1 MTKKKKRNFIVGVIV
16 LIVIL
21 FVVWP
26 IISGDSKKKEVSY
39 VTTTVSR
46 DTIRNSVTATG
57 SIEPVTEV
65 EVGTQVSGIVS
76 KLYVDYNSVVKKG
89 QVIAELDKT
98 NLESELNNAKA
109 NLTSAKSKLNYETS
123 NFKRYKTLFDKGLV
137 STNDYQSAL
146 LTYQQAKESYNGQK
160 ESVKKAETNLGYATI
175 TSPIDGIVL
184 SKSVEEGQTV
194 AASFSTPTIFTI
206 AKDLTDM
213 RVIADVDEAD
223 IGDVEVGQS
232 VSFTVDAY
240 PNDTFEG
247 TVTQVRQEA
256 QTESNV
262 VTYEVVIGA
271 PNKDLKLKPG
281 LTASVTI
288 HTLDRTNVLSVKSKA
303 LRFTPT
309 QDVVGKMMKIQD
321 CNGKNKLWTK
331 EGNKLVAHTVSI
343 GVSDGIRT
351 EILNGM
357 PEGKV
362 VVMSVTDVQQATPES
377 GSDEQNP
384 FMPGPRGK
392 NNKTKK

>member
-1 MTKKKKRNFIVGVIV
+1 MIKKRKRNIIISAIVLIIV
-16 LIVIL
+16 LIV
-21 FVVWP
+21 VWP
-26 IISGDSKKKEVSY
+26 FVGGKNKKKAVNY

-109 NLTSAKSKLNYETS
+109 ILTSAKNKLEYETA
-123 NFKRYKTLFDKGLV
+123 NYKRYKILYDKGLV

-146 LTYQQAKESYNGQK
+146 LTYQQAKESYNSQR
-160 ESVKKAETNLGYATI
+160 ESVNKAQTNLGYATI
-175 TSPIDGIVL
+175 TSPINGIVL
-184 SKSVEEGQTV
+184 SKAVEEGQTV

-223 IGDVEVGQS
+223 IGEVEVGQN

-240 PNDTFEG
+240 PNDIFSG
-247 TVTQVRQEA
+247 KVTQVRQEA
-256 QTESNV
+256 QTSNNV
-262 VTYEVVIGA
+262 VTYEVVISA

-309 QDVVGKMMKIQD
+309 QDIVGNTIKIKN

-331 EGNKLVAHTVSI
+331 EGNELVAHCVSI

-351 EILNGM
+351 EILNGIS
-357 PEGKV
+357 EGTTV
-362 VVMSVTDVQQATPES
+362 VASVTDLQQEQSSEES
-377 GSDEQNP
+377 NESNP
-384 FMPGPRGK
+384 FMPGPRGR
-392 NNKTKK
+392 NNKNKK

>member
-1 MTKKKKRNFIVGVIV
+1 MTRKKKRNIIIGTIVLVVIV
-16 LIVIL
+16 
-21 FVVWP
+21 VVWP
-26 IISGDSKKKEVSY
+26 FIGSGDKKKEVSY

-109 NLTSAKSKLNYETS
+109 NLTSAKSKLNYETA
-123 NFKRYKTLFDKGLV
+123 NYKRYKTLFDKGLV

-146 LTYQQAKESYNGQK
+146 LTYQQAQESYNSQK
-160 ESVKKAETNLGYATI
+160 ESVKKAQTNLGYATI
-175 TSPIDGIVL
+175 TSPIDGVVL

-194 AASFSTPTIFTI
+194 AASFSTPTLFTI
-206 AKDLTDM
+206 ARDLTDM
-213 RVIADVDEAD
+213 RVVADVDEAD
-223 IGDVEVGQS
+223 IGEVAVGQK

-240 PNDTFEG
+240 PNDTFSG
-247 TVTQVRQEA
+247 QVTQVRQEA
-256 QTESNV
+256 KTESNV
-262 VTYEVVIGA
+262 VTYEVVISA

-281 LTASVTI
+281 LTASITI
-288 HTLDRTNVLSVKSKA
+288 HTLDRTDVLSVKSKA

-309 QDVVGKMMKIQD
+309 QDVVGKMVRIQD
-321 CNGKNKLWTK
+321 SNGKNKLWTK
-331 EGNKLVAHTVSI
+331 EGNKLVAHTVTI
-343 GVSDGIRT
+343 GVSDGVRT
-351 EILNGM
+351 EILSGI
-357 PEGKV
+357 PEGKEV
-362 VVMSVTDVQQATPES
+362 IQSVTDVKQDES
-377 GSDEQNP
+377 NAENQESNP

-392 NNKTKK
+392 NNKNKK